1 MKFKMA
7 EKSLFA
13 ILLRSPWWL
22 SFCLVALFGLASKA
36 LLPDQY
42 VIYGA
47 LGGFPFLVIGCIAAW
62 RQLRAPNPE
71 RVNAVLAQAGSMS
84 WRDFANALE
93 LGFQSQGYSVARL
106 AGVAGAGAADFK
118 LEKGGRT
125 QLVSARRWKAATQGL
140 EPLKELVA
148 LKDAQSADQCSL
160 VSLNDLTDNARVFA
174 KQNGVGLI
182 ARAEL
187 AQLINR

>member
-22 SFCLVALFGLASKA
+22 SFALVALFGLASKA
-36 LLPDQY
+36 LLPNQY
-42 VIYGA
+42 FLYGA

-71 RVNAVLAQAGSMS
+71 RVNAALAQAGSMGWS
-84 WRDFANALE
+84 DFANALE
-93 LGFQSQGYSVARL
+93 HGFKAQGYSVLRL
-106 AGVAGAGAADFK
+106 AAKASAADFK

-125 QLVSARRWKAATQGL
+125 TLVSARRWKAATQGL
-140 EPLKELVA
+140 EPLRELVA
-148 LKDAQSADQCSL
+148 LKEAHSADQCSL
-160 VSLNDLTDNARVFA
+160 VSLNDFTENARIFA
-174 KQNGVGLI
+174 KQNRVSLI
-182 ARAEL
+182 ASAEL
-187 AQLINR
+187 AQLIAR